1 MRGSD
6 DDNSRQRS
14 KTSSSD
20 KPLTQRER
28 SNVYSLKERKQ
39 YTEKVETARH
49 FREIIRLA
57 RPSK

>member
-1 MRGSD
+1 MKGSD
-6 DDNSRQRS
+6 DDNSRQRP

-28 SNVYSLKERKQ
+28 SNVHSLEERKQ
-39 YTEKVETARH
+39 HEEKVETARH

-57 RPSK
+57 RHSK